1 MPRASLQR
9 SRPTS
14 TGSFAAQ
21 LNAWQERM
29 HEALATRLPPADETP
44 ARLHTALRSWVLD
57 REERKHPILM
67 FAVGRT
73 MGLREAHVE
82 VAACALELLHLFDEV
97 HRALPALAR
106 NERALVPHPALQAYD
121 EATMLLVGD
130 SLPPLAFN
138 LICIDPSLR
147 LTARVRLQLAAMLAS
162 ATGSQGR
169 FGSHSAAGEADRSH
183 YCACVRL
190 AIACRRRP
198 PGKKVRELLADF
210 ERALALSWS
219 DAYAVLPRRGEQVES
234 LRRVTRWLAERE
246 DEQGIS

>member
-9 SRPTS
+9 SRLTS

-21 LNAWQERM
+21 LSAWHERM
-29 HEALATRLPPADETP
+29 HGALDTRLPPADETP
-44 ARLHTALRSWVLD
+44 ACLHAALRSWVLD

-73 MGLREAHVE
+73 MGLHEAHVE

-106 NERALVPHPALQAYD
+106 NERAPALHPALQAYD
-121 EATMLLVGD
+121 EATLLLVGD

-138 LICIDPSLR
+138 LLCIDPGLQ
-147 LTARVRLQLAAMLAS
+147 LAARGRLQLAAMLAS
-162 ATGSQGR
+162 ATGSRGR
-169 FGSHSAAGEADRSH
+169 VGSHSAGGQAGRSY

-198 PGKKVRELLADF
+198 PGKKVRGLLTDF

-219 DAYAVLPRRGEQVES
+219 DAYAALPRSGEQADA
-234 LRRVTRWLAERE
+234 LRWVTRWLAERE
-246 DEQGIS
+246 DEQGIA